1 VSLRW
6 SFDSVAVRDG
16 RAFGWGWI
24 LADELPATRV
34 ELVIEPA
41 MGVPTRITCQFGG
54 HRQDLLDAF
63 PAIAHAGAAGFLLQ
77 GRLPPTAE
85 GDRAWLEARL
95 ADGRVER
102 VEVPGFPAR
111 YTAGANAGAQ
121 MLARREMAM
130 AMLRRG
136 DIAGLA
142 RRGWQAAA
150 RRLNGA
156 GKREL
161 PKQGLAPVDVLVFDH
176 AMGGGANQF
185 RDRCVEGWRKEGRS
199 VLLVTPDLPSLGYEA
214 TRIDAEG
221 ERIASFE
228 QLEDCLRALPG
239 AKTIVVNELVS
250 FDDPL
255 AVLARIGELRVQH
268 QARVEFY
275 LHDYFAACP
284 SWTLVDYRHRYCGL
298 PDLSECA
305 TCLVRNDVA
314 FLSLLPR
321 ADMPEWREGW
331 QRFLEAAD
339 RITAF
344 SETSM
349 RVLRQAYPWLDPAR
363 LQVRPHDTSHLA
375 DSPKVAPSRR
385 AQLVVGVVGSIN
397 VSKGSEMVAE
407 IVRIIEAEDLPL
419 RIVAIGSIDGM
430 APSAAL
436 SVTGRYRPEQLPG
449 LLERHQVSLCLLPS
463 ICHETFSYVTSELLA
478 MGMPLASF
486 DLGAP
491 AERIREHPLGCIIPS
506 VDARVAIETLLLFHG
521 RLLQAP
527 APSA

>member
-1 VSLRW
+1 MSLRW

-16 RAFGWGWI
+16 RVFGWGWL
-24 LADELPATRV
+24 LADEAPATRV

-41 MGVPTRITCQFGG
+41 LGVPTRIACQFGG

-63 PAIAHAGAAGFLLQ
+63 PAVVHAGSAGFLLQ
-77 GRLPPTAE
+77 GRLPALGE

-102 VEVPGFPAR
+102 VEVPGFPQR
-111 YTAGANAGAQ
+111 YSGDASVSEAL
-121 MLARREMAM
+121 LARREVAM

-142 RRGWQAAA
+142 KRGWQAAA
-150 RRLNGA
+150 RRLGGA
-156 GKREL
+156 AAAVAK
-161 PKQGLAPVDVLVFDH
+161 PAALAPVDVLVFDH

-185 RDRCVEGWRKEGRS
+185 RERCVEGWRAQGRS
-199 VLLVTPDLPSLGYEA
+199 VLVVTPQLPTLSYQA
-214 TRIDAEG
+214 TRIDGEG
-221 ERIASFE
+221 TRALGFER
-228 QLEDCLRALPG
+228 LEDCLRALP
-239 AKTIVVNELVS
+239 AAATIVVNELVS

-255 AVLARIGELRVQH
+255 AVLARIAELRVAH
-268 QARVEFY
+268 ASRVEFF

-298 PDLSECA
+298 PDFSVCA

-321 ADMPEWREGW
+321 ADMPEWRERW
-331 QRFLEAAD
+331 QRFLESAD
-339 RITAF
+339 SITAF
-344 SETSM
+344 SRTSLDI
-349 RVLRQAYPWLDPAR
+349 LRQAYPRLDPAR
-363 LQVRPHDTSHLA
+363 LSVQPHDTRHLA
-375 DSPKVAPSRR
+375 SAPRVAPSRR

-397 VSKGSEMVAE
+397 VFKGSEMVAE
-407 IVRIIEAEDLPL
+407 MVRIIEAEALPL
-419 RIVAIGSIDGM
+419 RIVVVGSIDGV

-436 SVTGRYRPEQLPG
+436 AVTGRYQPAQLPA

-463 ICHETFSYVTSELLA
+463 VCHETFSYVTSELLA

-491 AERIREHPLGCIIPS
+491 AERIREHPLGCIIPE
-506 VDARVAIETLLLFHG
+506 VDARCAIESLLSFHG

-527 APSA
+527 APPA